1 MEDEAVQARR
11 EEQALPNRNNR
22 CILHLR
28 RTCLNLQ
35 LNRFQEISYDFTFGV
50 PHFHKISLASWSV
63 AKCLDPLEQ
72 VLEANLKAEERS
84 AAALGQENSK
94 LQELTELLR
103 VAAQVE
109 L

>member
-1 MEDEAVQARR
+1 MLFRSV
-11 EEQALPNRNNR
+11 R
-22 CILHLR
+22 C
-28 RTCLNLQ
+28 
-35 LNRFQEISYDFTFGV
+35 
-50 PHFHKISLASWSV
+50 P
-63 AKCLDPLEQ
+63 
-72 VLEANLKAEERS
+72 VLFVMIVEANLKAEERS

>member
-1 MEDEAVQARR
+1 MIV
-11 EEQALPNRNNR
+11 
-22 CILHLR
+22 
-28 RTCLNLQ
+28 
-35 LNRFQEISYDFTFGV
+35 
-50 PHFHKISLASWSV
+50 
-63 AKCLDPLEQ
+63 
-72 VLEANLKAEERS
+72 EANLKAEERS